1 MQQISLGK
9 LKKKGGNLEIW
20 KVLREVELNLT
31 FSSLPQETQAELI
44 LKNSEKSA
52 VEISDRSETPVPQR
66 KELNYLPEVF
76 WKAYDRATQKRK
88 DKAESRF
95 KAVCA
100 VTELIANGMEVRP
113 ALAKTAERF
122 GESPKSVERWYYRT
136 KPFDRSDWLAVLV
149 GKNGGQREER
159 FAEFN
164 EAAWEFF

>member
-1 MQQISLGK
+1 MNELKSHFSAQELADLELDSLPK
-9 LKKKGGNLEIW
+9 TKKAILDKAKRENWTSKPRQGKGGGYEYS
-20 KVLREVELNLT
+20 LN
-31 FSSLPQETQAELI
+31 SLPQETQAELI

-52 VEISDRSETPVPQR
+52 VEISDRSEATAPQR

-76 WKAYDRATQKRK
+76 WRAYDRVTQKQK

-136 KPFDRSDWLAVLV
+136 KPFDRSDWLAV
-149 GKNGGQREER
+149 
-159 FAEFN
+159 
-164 EAAWEFF
+164 